1 MVENTRITMRIRRVH
16 KFIRVESAEKLL
28 VVFHNGVTE
37 YTMTFDT
44 LGFAI
49 RNETVP
55 FRVEAAKALKALAED
70 FIKLHEED
78 LTDNANNLV
87 YGDIKNVR

>member
-1 MVENTRITMRIRRVH
+1 MRTTVKAQRIH
-16 KFIRVESAEKLL
+16 KFIRVESADKLL

-49 RNETVP
+49 RNECVP

-70 FIKLHEED
+70 FINFHEED

-87 YGDIKNVR
+87 YGGIKNVR